1 MSYLSSEYSAQFLI
15 WRVESNTPYP
25 ISKLYCEFCQS
36 KKERK
41 IIKELCKSVADSLD
55 FYDFEEDLTRGGK
68 LK

>member
-1 MSYLSSEYSAQFLI
+1 MAI
-15 WRVESNTPYP
+15 G
-25 ISKLYCEFCQS
+25 KLYCEFCQS